1 MYKHKCIFKKNERIT
16 SKLMKMVIT
25 EGGREQ
31 DGGMKLKLLWQYQLF
46 SIMFYYMIKKQN

>member
-16 SKLMKMVIT
+16 PKLMKMVIA

-31 DGGMKLKLLWQYQLF
+31 DGGMKLKCLWQYQLF
-46 SIMFYYMIKKQN
+46 SIMF